1 MTFHIGSQT
10 AGTVNNV
17 AGDQTVHGGQ
27 HGSVMTDLQ
36 ALEAVVR
43 LRAALTS
50 LPLEGA
56 TAAEAVA
63 AVDEVDRELR
73 APEPDRS
80 RVAGQLERLTRTVS
94 AAGGLAGA
102 GAALAAP
109 LHALAAWLGP
119 LGAHLVQVL
128 PRL

>member
-27 HGSVMTDLQ
+27 HGTVVTHLD
-36 ALEAVVR
+36 ALDAVAR
-43 LRAALTS
+43 LRTALAG
-50 LPLEGA
+50 LPLDGA
-56 TAAEAVA
+56 AAAEAA
-63 AVDEVDRELR
+63 SAVEEMDRELR
-73 APEPDRS
+73 APEPDRA
-80 RVAGQLERLTRTVS
+80 RVAGQMEQLTRTVS
-94 AAGGLAGA
+94 AAGALAGA

-119 LGAHLVQVL
+119 LGAHLVQGL
-128 PRL
+128 PPL